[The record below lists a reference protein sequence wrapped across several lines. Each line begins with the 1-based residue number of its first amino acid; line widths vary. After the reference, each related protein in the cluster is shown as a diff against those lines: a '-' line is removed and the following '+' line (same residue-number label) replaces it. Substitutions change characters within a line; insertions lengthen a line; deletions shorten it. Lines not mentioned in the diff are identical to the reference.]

1 MRMKKYLAL
10 YLASQADFEKMMKEA
25 TPEQQKAGMEEWNSW
40 MEKHKK
46 EMVDPGMPVGK
57 TMLVTKGKI
66 ESTKNEVGG
75 YSIVQADSLDE
86 AAKIFTDSAHFS
98 VPSARIEVME
108 LMEMPGM

>member
-1 MRMKKYLAL
+1 MKKYLAL

-25 TPEQQKAGMEEWNSW
+25 TPEQQKSGMEEWSAW

-57 TMLVTKGKI
+57 TMLVTQGKI
-66 ESTKNEVGG
+66 DSTKNEVGG

-86 AAKIFTDSAHFS
+86 AAKIFTDSAHFQ

-108 LMEMPGM
+108 LMEMPEM